1 MFTTYV
7 IRSRSTGRLYT
18 GSTSDMEQRLEQHNA
33 GLTRS
38 TRNRGPWDLVYKE
51 EAQTRAEAVARERFF
66 KTGAGREELKR
77 RIQAR
82 P

>member
-1 MFTTYV
+1 
-7 IRSRSTGRLYT
+7 
-18 GSTSDMEQRLEQHNA
+18 MEQRLERHNA

-51 EAQTRAEAVARERFF
+51 EVQTRAEAVARERFF

>member
-1 MFTTYV
+1 
-7 IRSRSTGRLYT
+7 
-18 GSTSDMEQRLEQHNA
+18 
-33 GLTRS
+33 
-38 TRNRGPWDLVYKE
+38 LVYKE

-82 P
+82 S